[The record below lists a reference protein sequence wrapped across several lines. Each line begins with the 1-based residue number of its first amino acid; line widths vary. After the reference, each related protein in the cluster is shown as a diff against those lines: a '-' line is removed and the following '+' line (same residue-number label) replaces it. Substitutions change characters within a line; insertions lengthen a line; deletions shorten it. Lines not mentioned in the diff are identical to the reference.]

1 MKLRYS
7 SILFVVALHFHSRKV
22 FSTLEQIR
30 RSRLSCGFRMEIDGV
45 VAMVRG
51 LAEGVGLD
59 LSKLSNYT
67 PFYLKVAKRLEH
79 FYRYTPEAPS
89 NGMKKRKGAPVELS
103 GGAALAAKL
112 MDVQALIK
120 SGNGVEVAT
129 MKFARVY
136 DWVLTDT
143 QRTVREELM
152 KSILQQVRPGLQSI
166 EDKQL
171 CEDAVADGLGASS
184 SMTTPETAALTPAR
198 PELSALAMIRAAGP
212 SADKGKGC
220 SKKTPDTTA
229 LMKFFVSKKGRRS
242 AP

>member
-1 MKLRYS
+1 MKFRSS
-7 SILFVVALHFHSRKV
+7 SILFVVALHFHYRKV

-30 RSRLSCGFRMEIDGV
+30 RSRACSMLSCGFRMEIDGV

-51 LAEGVGLD
+51 LVGLD
-59 LSKLSNYT
+59 LSKMPSYT
-67 PFYLKVAKRLEH
+67 PFYLKVAKRLDH
-79 FYRYTPEAPS
+79 LYRYTPEAPS

-152 KSILQQVRPGLQSI
+152 KSILQHVRPGLQSI

-171 CEDAVADGLGASS
+171 CENAVADGLGASS

-212 SADKGKGC
+212 SADKGNGVFEE
-220 SKKTPDTTA
+220 DA
-229 LMKFFVSKKGRRS
+229 RHYGVDDIFRVQ
-242 AP
+242 